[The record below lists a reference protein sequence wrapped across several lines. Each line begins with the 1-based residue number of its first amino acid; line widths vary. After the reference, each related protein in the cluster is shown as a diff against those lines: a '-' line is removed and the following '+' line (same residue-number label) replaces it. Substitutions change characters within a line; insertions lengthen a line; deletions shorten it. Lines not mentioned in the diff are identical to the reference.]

1 MASSDAIGSENGHSA
16 ARGGLEGGL
25 EKNRDN
31 NKLRQV
37 FQFSSHPLPYCSWRS
52 KIIIVSTAV
61 VSLIL
66 VEKN

>member
-1 MASSDAIGSENGHSA
+1 MASSDAIGSGNLHSA
-16 ARGGLEGGL
+16 NGGLKGGS

-31 NKLRQV
+31 NKLLQV
-37 FQFSSHPLPYCSWRS
+37 FQFSSHPLPYCSWWS
-52 KIIIVSTAV
+52 EIIIVSTTV